1 MNSCILMAQI
11 VSNPELRS
19 TQDQTSVSTMIVE
32 FESTREGDAPGTVQ
46 VEGWGN
52 LAEDMKQSYSTGD
65 QVIIEGRLSMNVIEQ
80 NGYKEKKA
88 KLVASRIYAMGA
100 SSTTAPVYQAEAQP
114 APQPSNVIDFA
125 PTPTPAPSYTP
136 APAPAPA
143 PEPTPTPAE
152 GNNEDW
158 DEIPFVRPVYSR
170 TNFGS
175 QLCDSWELEANRY
188 WDGIKQFV

>member
-19 TQDQTSVSTMIVE
+19 TPDQVSVSTMIVE
-32 FESTREGDAPGTVQ
+32 FASTREGEAPGTVQ

-52 LAEDMKQSYSTGD
+52 LAEDLKNTYSSGD

-88 KLVASRIYAMGA
+88 KLVASRIYPMGT
-100 SSTTAPVYQAEAQP
+100 SSVTSDYGVEPQPVQ
-114 APQPSNVIDFA
+114 QPSNVVDFVPSPSPA
-125 PTPTPAPSYTP
+125 PTYAETPAPTTEPTPAPKS
-136 APAPAPA
+136 
-143 PEPTPTPAE
+143 

-170 TNFGS
+170 TNFGRE
-175 QLCDSWELEANRY
+175 LCDSWELEVNRY
-188 WDGIKQFV
+188 WDGVKQFV